1 MVLRGEKDHQDG
13 RSVAYSKDKAKAFF
27 DKHPEYEVIA
37 EKFGVDK
44 LVNHLNQI
52 LTMNI
57 KRYLPTIRSKIY
69 THLQANEEELRG
81 LGESSEGGITNAHK
95 KTILLSIISKF
106 CTQFND
112 LITGKNCISKTGEI
126 FGGARINY
134 LFNEVFRNKI
144 NSVNPF
150 STLTDQDI
158 RITIRNSN
166 GLNPSLLVSEAAFE
180 MLVKDQIC
188 KIRVTQLGW
197 SLQVWSARC
206 SSMKNSRRSSTR
218 SSCPSLDDSAT

>member
-1 MVLRGEKDHQDG
+1 MILRGEKDHQDG
-13 RSVAYSKDKAKAFF
+13 KTVAYSADKAKLFF
-27 DKHPEYEVIA
+27 DKHPEYELVS
-37 EKFGVDK
+37 ERTGVDK
-44 LVNHLNQI
+44 LVSHLNQI

-69 THLQANEEELRG
+69 THLQNSEEELRG
-81 LGESSEGGITNAHK
+81 LGESSEDGLTNAHK

-106 CTQFND
+106 CSQFND
-112 LITGKNCISKTGEI
+112 LITGKNCISKTGEL
-126 FGGARINY
+126 FGGARINF

-150 STLTDQDI
+150 SILTDQDI

-188 KIRVTQLGW
+188 KV
-197 SLQVWSARC
+197 V
-206 SSMKNSRRSSTR
+206 
-218 SSCPSLDDSAT
+218 

>member
-1 MVLRGEKDHQDG
+1 MRGEKDLQEG
-13 RSVAYSKDKAKAFF
+13 RAVAYSKDKAKGFF
-27 DKHPEYEVIA
+27 DKHPEYESVA
-37 EKFGVDK
+37 ERVGVDK
-44 LVNHLNQI
+44 LVTHLNQI
-52 LTMNI
+52 LTTNI

-69 THLQANEEELRG
+69 SQLQICEEELRG
-81 LGESSEGGITNAHK
+81 LGEASEGGLTAAHK
-95 KTILLSIISKF
+95 KTILLSVISKF

-112 LITGKNCISKTGEI
+112 MITGKNCVSKTGEI
-126 FGGARINY
+126 VGGARINH

-150 STLTDQDI
+150 SILTDQDI

-188 KIRVTQLGW
+188 IF
-197 SLQVWSARC
+197 SL
-206 SSMKNSRRSSTR
+206 SS
-218 SSCPSLDDSAT
+218 PA